1 MIIVLKSAN
10 AEANNLGKISI
21 TDKISDK
28 VNSILKLY
36 SKEFTLNQKL
46 LFQDYYN
53 FLTESGILAKTKML
67 LLPCLAS
74 DNLPKEAFTNIVSNN
89 YVVNNDYV
97 DSTHWG
103 ISDGMI
109 YSKGSQNAAY
119 QIPSFNFTDAN
130 MMTGNIFFGA
140 YLGKKVAN
148 YNVLFCGGETFK
160 TSLIIDV
167 PTTGINATLKTGDGA
182 QTTFTFENEEDIGV
196 GLFGASK
203 QGTDKAHLIY
213 NGSSIVEDKYDTG
226 NVPIIGY
233 TSLAHNGIA
242 NGTSQALSPIAKMLI
257 ISEYLSDKEML
268 ELNNATEDL
277 VNGFLI

>member
-1 MIIVLKSAN
+1 MIIVLKNAN
-10 AEANNLGKISI
+10 AAANNLGKISI

-53 FLTESGILAKTKML
+53 FLTESGILSKTKML

-89 YVVNNDYV
+89 YVVNNEYA
-97 DSTHWG
+97 DSTYWG

-109 YSKGSQNAAY
+109 YSKGSQNAGY
-119 QIPSFNFTDAN
+119 QIPAFNFTDAN
-130 MMTGNIFFGA
+130 LITGNIFFGA

-148 YNVLFCGGETFK
+148 SNVLFFGKETFK
-160 TSLIIDV
+160 TSLEITV
-167 PTTGINATLKTGDGA
+167 PTTGINATLKTADNA
-182 QTTFTFENEEDIGV
+182 QTTFTFENVEEIGV

-203 QGTDKAHLIY
+203 HGTDKAHLIY

-226 NVPIIGY
+226 NTPIVGY
-233 TSLAHNGIA
+233 TSLAHSGVD

-257 ISEYLSDKEML
+257 ISEYLSDQEML

-277 VNGFLI
+277 VNGLLI